1 MGRMM
6 DHLESKL
13 IRDIEK
19 HVQSCQADEMPFI
32 RQTNTMKPVTTQDD
46 IDPEFSDSLYAR
58 SLEDQPIISNYAE
71 SLITIMPEHTNS
83 STSKSDDDVDGGVF
97 RMDED
102 QPSPI
107 KEQRKK
113 KPSQREKKGKRVVL
127 EVVTDAGAVGT
138 SRSGWVI
145 KSDSA
150 ENKRSLREIMEE
162 QPDISSTPPSSLGK
176 VTLIHLFIVFMLI
189 LIA

>member
-1 MGRMM
+1 MM

-13 IRDIEK
+13 IQDIEK
-19 HVQSCQADEMPFI
+19 HIRSCQADEMPFI
-32 RQTNTMKPVTTQDD
+32 RQTNMIEPATAQDD
-46 IDPEFSDSLYAR
+46 HDPEFSDSLYTQ

-71 SLITIMPEHTNS
+71 SLITIMPEHANS

-102 QPSPI
+102 QRSPI
-107 KEQRKK
+107 KEQQRKK
-113 KPSQREKKGKRVVL
+113 KSSQREKKGKRVAL
-127 EVVTDAGAVGT
+127 EVFTDTGAVGT
-138 SRSGWVI
+138 SKAGWAVT
-145 KSDSA
+145 SDSV

-176 VTLIHLFIVFMLI
+176 VTQLH
-189 LIA
+189 